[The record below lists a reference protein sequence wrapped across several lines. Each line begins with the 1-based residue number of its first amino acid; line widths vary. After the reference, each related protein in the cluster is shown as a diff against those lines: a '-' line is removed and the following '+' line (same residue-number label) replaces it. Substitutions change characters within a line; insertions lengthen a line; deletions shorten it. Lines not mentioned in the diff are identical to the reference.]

1 MRISDW
7 SSDVCSSDLGPQGGG
22 PPARARAGTDTSRPR
37 PQPGGRRM
45 MSAAPTVGGH
55 RPVLLK
61 EVLEALAPRDGAI
74 YVDGTFGAGGYSRAL
89 LEAADCTVCGIDR
102 DSAAVAHGRDLGKR
116 YAGRLT
122 VVEGCFGDM
131 ERLLAGSEEH

>member
-1 MRISDW
+1 
-7 SSDVCSSDLGPQGGG
+7 
-22 PPARARAGTDTSRPR
+22 
-37 PQPGGRRM
+37 

-55 RPVLLK
+55 RPFLLK

-131 ERLLAGSEEH
+131 ERLLAEIGRASCRERVCQYV

>member
-1 MRISDW
+1 
-7 SSDVCSSDLGPQGGG
+7 
-22 PPARARAGTDTSRPR
+22 
-37 PQPGGRRM
+37 

-55 RPVLLK
+55 RPFLLK

-131 ERLLAGSEEH
+131 ERLLADRLPARPAGIALDLGVSSMQIDQPERSEEHTSELQSIMRISYAVF

>member
-1 MRISDW
+1 
-7 SSDVCSSDLGPQGGG
+7 
-22 PPARARAGTDTSRPR
+22 
-37 PQPGGRRM
+37 

-122 VVEGCFGDM
+122 AVEGCFGDL
-131 ERLLAGSEEH
+131 ERLRSGERRVGQEGVSTLRSRGSPST